1 MGIGFK
7 CERWVQVW
15 VLDLATVLVG
25 LGLNMGIGFKY
36 EFWVQVW
43 VLDLR
48 MVLGSSTGIGP
59 NCGMVVDMGGTSWTS
74 PRWSA
79 RTCSAASS
87 STLS

>member
-25 LGLNMGIGFKY
+25 LGLSMGIVGFKY

-43 VLDLR
+43 
-48 MVLGSSTGIGP
+48 VLGSSTGIGP